1 MRGIRVAVIG
11 AGAMAAGLVL
21 ASAPAFAQPW
31 EGRPNAVAVF
41 GARMA
46 DNNWIEIATI
56 DDLGVR
62 DAWLVGVAL
71 SRELAGTGR
80 GALEAEVQGVRHFGE
95 QGHWETNAAL
105 VARWR
110 SFPWNRRLP
119 TSVAFG
125 IGPSYASKVPAE
137 EVARDASSAR
147 LLLYWVA
154 ELEVG
159 ARDGP
164 WSGLARLHHRSN
176 AYGVFAEEGGSNWLT
191 LGLRR
196 RF

>member
-1 MRGIRVAVIG
+1 MRGGRAAGIG
-11 AGAMAAGLVL
+11 AAVAAGLCLV
-21 ASAPAFAQPW
+21 AAAAVAQPW
-31 EGRPNAVAVF
+31 EERPHAVAVF

-46 DNNWIEIATI
+46 DNNWIEIATA

-62 DAWLVGVAL
+62 DAWLVGLAL

-80 GALEAEVQGVRHFGE
+80 WALEAEVQGVRHFGE

-105 VARWR
+105 LARWR
-110 SFPWNRRLP
+110 AFPWNPRLP

-125 IGPSYASKVPAE
+125 IGPSYATKVPAE
-137 EVARDASSAR
+137 EVARDGSSAR
-147 LLLYWVA
+147 LLLYWVV

-159 ARDGP
+159 VPDSL